1 LPASGRLTAHVNAGN
16 VLLRLPAENGV
27 RAVKVIAHVGMG
39 QIKVDG
45 TDVRNG
51 IGLDWTSPSPP
62 TVVVDI
68 QLGTGNLEVDHA

>member
-1 LPASGRLTAHVNAGN
+1 MPASGRLTAHVNAGN
-16 VLLRLPAENGV
+16 VVVRLPAENGI
-27 RAVKVIAHVGMG
+27 RTVKVIAHVGIG

-51 IGLDWTSPSPP
+51 LGLDWNSASPSA
-62 TVVVDI
+62 VVVDI